1 MDCEIL
7 DKIVMVEPIP
17 EMNDEFNDM
26 SELEQD
32 CIGYEEGKEYY
43 VDEEGY
49 NKLSTT
55 HNLKREK
62 HMIKCHNDDCKN
74 VLKNWE
80 NDKELNK
87 YVEEARV

>member
-49 NKLSTT
+49 NKLSAT
-55 HNLKREK
+55 HHLKMAK
-62 HMIKCHNDDCKN
+62 HMIECHNDDCKN